1 MNILDLAAARL
12 IPFVISVVLWCIP
25 LIYLQRAVERPFMLG
40 VYMVLLILGSVV
52 VSAWWVSL

>member
-25 LIYLQRAVERPFMLG
+25 LIYLKRAVERPFMLG